1 MRAICGKPR
10 LEEISQ
16 QQQQLKE
23 HCYQWVYEGEQVK
36 DDGEVLDE
44 NHKSWGRGTIIIFN
58 QIRNKNNSTVQ
69 GVSLSALFVS
79 SPKILIASLVD
90 LLSPNPNWS
99 K

>member
-23 HCYQWVYEGEQVK
+23 HCYQWVDEGEQVE

-44 NHKSWGRGTIIIFN
+44 NHKSWGRGTIIFN

-69 GVSLSALFVS
+69 GVSLSALFDS
-79 SPKILIASLVD
+79 SSIILIASLD
-90 LLSPNPNWS
+90 LLAPNPNWS

>member
-23 HCYQWVYEGEQVK
+23 HCYQWVDEGEQVE

-44 NHKSWGRGTIIIFN
+44 NHKSWGRGTIIFN
-58 QIRNKNNSTVQ
+58 QIQNK
-69 GVSLSALFVS
+69 
-79 SPKILIASLVD
+79 K
-90 LLSPNPNWS
+90 
-99 K
+99 